1 MSDVR
6 LLRADDVP
14 GALGLSI
21 AASWNQTAA
30 DWERLLRIAPNSCWC
45 VEDQGTVVATTTLV
59 VFGELGWI
67 GMVLTDPAYRSRG
80 LARKLLQTAL
90 THSDVQDLRTLKLD
104 ATEFGKPLYKSLGF
118 VTEETVERWHRPG
131 EYRTLD
137 TNSSILPSRFEDL
150 NRASFGVDRSMLLR
164 DLFAHCPAAASSEGF
179 ALARGGREALYLGP
193 CFSECA
199 GDAAKLIESVIGRM
213 PSASWYWDLLPSN
226 EAAVRVAKENG
237 FSMSR
242 RLWRMRRG
250 PSCEEDGQKIF
261 AIAGFEFG

>member
-6 LLRADDVP
+6 LLRTDDV
-14 GALGLSI
+14 ADAFRLSI
-21 AASWNQTAA
+21 AAGWNQTVA
-30 DWERLLRIAPNSCWC
+30 DWERLLRIAPNTCWC
-45 VEDQGTVVATTTLV
+45 VEDQGAVVATTTLV
-59 VFGELGWI
+59 VFDKLGWI
-67 GMVLTDPAYRSRG
+67 GMVLTDPAYRRRG

-90 THSDVQDLRTLKLD
+90 THSDVHNLRTLKLD
-104 ATEFGKPLYKSLGF
+104 ATEFGKPLYQSIGF
-118 VTEETVERWHRPG
+118 VTEEIVERWHRPG

-137 TNSSILPSRFEDL
+137 INSFILPGPFADL
-150 NRASFGVDRSMLLR
+150 NQSLFGVDRSMLLR

-179 ALARGGREALYLGP
+179 ALARDGREALYLGP

-199 GDAAKLIESVIGRM
+199 DDAAKLIENVIGRM

-237 FSMSR
+237 FSVSR

>member
-30 DWERLLRIAPNSCWC
+30 DWERLLRIAPNTCWC

-59 VFGELGWI
+59 VFGQLGWI
-67 GMVLTDPAYRSRG
+67 GMVLTDPAYRRRG
-80 LARKLLQTAL
+80 LARELLQTAL
-90 THSDVQDLRTLKLD
+90 TYSDAHNLRTLKLD
-104 ATEFGKPLYKSLGF
+104 ATKLGKPLYQSLGF
-118 VTEETVERWHRPG
+118 VTEETVERWHKPG
-131 EYRTLD
+131 DHLTLD
-137 TNSSILPSRFEDL
+137 TNRSIPPSHPDVDRT
-150 NRASFGVDRSMLLR
+150 SFGIDRSMLLR
-164 DLFAHCPAAASSEGF
+164 DLFAHCPAAASSKGF
-179 ALARGGREALYLGP
+179 ALARDGREALYLGP

-199 GDAAKLIESVIGRM
+199 EDAAKLIENVIGRM

-226 EAAVRVAKENG
+226 QAAVWMAKEDG
-237 FSMSR
+237 FSQSR